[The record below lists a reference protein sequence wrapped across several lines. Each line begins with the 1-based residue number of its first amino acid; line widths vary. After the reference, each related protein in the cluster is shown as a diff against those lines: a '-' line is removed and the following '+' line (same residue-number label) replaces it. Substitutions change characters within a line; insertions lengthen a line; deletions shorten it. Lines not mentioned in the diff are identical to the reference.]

1 MSLYTYAGVS
11 RRNGSFKVRF
21 STRASYTE
29 ALIKAGDCDIDMIQL
44 RHPMTKMEAIEY
56 LFSIDFDNGN
66 TEVRAAMELARD
78 KRALKQAAAEKPRK
92 PRAKRVKTP
101 EVDVD
106 TETEIAEDLTG
117 EDFDLDSGTQIQ
129 EDEEAPF

>member
-44 RHPMTKMEAIEY
+44 RNPMTKMEAIDY

-66 TEVRAAMELARD
+66 TEVRAAMETARD
-78 KRALKQAAAEKPRK
+78 KRVLKQAAAEKPRK
-92 PRAKRVKTP
+92 PRAPRGKAV
-101 EVDVD
+101 EVD
-106 TETEIAEDLTG
+106 TEVEDLTDD
-117 EDFDLDSGTQIQ
+117 EVDLDIGVQVQ

>member
-44 RHPMTKMEAIEY
+44 RSPMTKMEAIDY

-78 KRALKQAAAEKPRK
+78 KRAERAAAAEKPRK
-92 PRAKRVKTP
+92 PRARRVKT
-101 EVDVD
+101 EEADTD
-106 TETEIAEDLTG
+106 TEVEVTEDLT
-117 EDFDLDSGTQIQ
+117 EEEFDLGAGILVQ

>member
-11 RRNGSFKVRF
+11 RRNGGYKVRF

-44 RHPMTKMEAIEY
+44 KHPMTKMEAIEY
-56 LFSIDFDNGN
+56 LFNIDFDNGN
-66 TEVRAAMELARD
+66 AEVRAAMETARD
-78 KRALKQAAAEKPRK
+78 KRALKQAIAEKPRK
-92 PRAKRVKTP
+92 PRAKKVKEP
-101 EVDVD
+101 VADVELD
-106 TETEIAEDLTG
+106 EDLT
-117 EDFDLDSGTQIQ
+117 DADIDPGTLVQ

>member
-11 RRNGSFKVRF
+11 RRDGNFKVRF

-44 RHPMTKMEAIEY
+44 RNPMTKMEAIEY

-66 TEVRAAMELARD
+66 AEVRAAMELARD
-78 KRALKQAAAEKPRK
+78 KRAERAAAAEKPRRPRK
-92 PRAKRVKTP
+92 PKAPTVDEIREALVE
-101 EVDVD
+101 EVLAI
-106 TETEIAEDLTG
+106 EEENAASQHEL
-117 EDFDLDSGTQIQ
+117 